1 MFFFERE
8 RILSREGEERER
20 ESEGGGRE
28 VQVSDPERCSAG
40 ELMGNIPMCIY
51 VYFV

>member
-1 MFFFERE
+1 MFF
-8 RILSREGEERER
+8 LTGKATLTGGGGER